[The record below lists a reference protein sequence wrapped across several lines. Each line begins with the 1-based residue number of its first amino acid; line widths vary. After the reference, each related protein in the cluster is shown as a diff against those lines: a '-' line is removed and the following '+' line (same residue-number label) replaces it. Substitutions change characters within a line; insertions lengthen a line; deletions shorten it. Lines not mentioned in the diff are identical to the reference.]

1 MPLHCTAPRLP
12 AKTRSAPAP
21 FASPRVAQLSF
32 AGDGVD
38 RGRGT
43 GHIEVESKLWALRL
57 EQTQLQPPCSRKA
70 FECLVQGG
78 PRPKFESGCPSALV
92 LGLGRLLQNLFADVR
107 V

>member
-1 MPLHCTAPRLP
+1 MCPLRSSLYSPLHRPSPP
-12 AKTRSAPAP
+12 AKPRSAPAP

-70 FECLVQGG
+70 FECLVQDG
-78 PRPKFESGCPSALV
+78 PRPKFEPLSKRA
-92 LGLGRLLQNLFADVR
+92 F
-107 V
+107 

>member
-1 MPLHCTAPRLP
+1 MLSIAPPL
-12 AKTRSAPAP
+12 
-21 FASPRVAQLSF
+21 ASREAAVGSGASRRVAQLSF

-78 PRPKFESGCPSALV
+78 PRPKFEPLSKRA
-92 LGLGRLLQNLFADVR
+92 F
-107 V
+107 